1 MLAGMTTSTQL
12 LAAVNTAILQTLT
25 AQSYTVHGRSKQMAA
40 LRDLMKAR
48 TELMDEADAEAS
60 GSMVSLLSLEQPTA

>member
-1 MLAGMTTSTQL
+1 
-12 LAAVNTAILQTLT
+12 
-25 AQSYTVHGRSKQMAA
+25 MAA

>member
-1 MLAGMTTSTQL
+1 MLAGMTTSAQL
-12 LAAVNTAILQTLT
+12 LAAVNTAIMQALT

>member
-12 LAAVNTAILQTLT
+12 LAAVDTAILQTLA
-25 AQSYTVHGRSKQMAA
+25 AQAYTVHGRSKQMAA

-48 TELMDEADAEAS
+48 TELMDEVDAEAS

>member
-12 LAAVNTAILQTLT
+12 LSAVNTAILQALT
-25 AQSYTVHGRSKQMAA
+25 AQAYTVHGRSKQMAA

>member
-1 MLAGMTTSTQL
+1 MLAGMTTANDL
-12 LAAVNTAILQTLT
+12 LTAVNTSILQTLT

-48 TELMDEADAEAS
+48 TELMDEINAEAD
-60 GSMVSLLSLEQPTA
+60 GSMVSLLSLERPTK